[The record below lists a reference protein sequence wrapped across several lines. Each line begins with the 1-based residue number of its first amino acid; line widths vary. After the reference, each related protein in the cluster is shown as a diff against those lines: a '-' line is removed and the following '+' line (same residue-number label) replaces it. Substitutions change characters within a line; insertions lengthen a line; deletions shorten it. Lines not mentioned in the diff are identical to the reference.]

1 MTDVPPGPP
10 PGPRD
15 PADGWVELPDGRR
28 FWGKAGAA
36 GILVVAPDGSIL
48 LQHRVGWS
56 HFGGTWGL
64 PGGARHLGET
74 AVAGALREAHEETGI
89 EIAALRPR
97 FAVRLD
103 LDVWDYTTVVVAA
116 PSALPVSVTDRE
128 STELEWVPADLV
140 TGRELHP
147 GFAAAWPRLRPDLA
161 RHDPVLVVD
170 AANVV
175 GSRPDGWWKD
185 RAGAATRLL
194 DSLAALAS
202 AGAPVDAVGEGPL
215 PVVRRWPRI
224 VVVLEGQ
231 AKAARDV
238 AGVEVVRAE
247 GSGDD
252 EIVMQAARFAG
263 SPVTVVTADRGLV
276 DRVRAEGAE
285 TEGPSRLLGLLDA
298 VR

>member
-1 MTDVPPGPP
+1 VTDLPPGPP

-36 GILVVAPDGSIL
+36 GLLAVAPDGAVL

-74 AVAGALREAHEETGI
+74 SLAGALRETQEETGI
-89 EIAALRPR
+89 DIEALRPR

-103 LDVWDYTTVVVAA
+103 LDVWSYTTVAADA
-116 PSALPVSVTDRE
+116 PSALPVSVSDRE
-128 STELEWVPADLV
+128 STALEWVPAELV
-140 TGRELHP
+140 AERELHP
-147 GFAAAWPRLRPDLA
+147 GFAAAWPRLRPELA
-161 RHDPVLVVD
+161 LPDPVLVVD

-185 RAGAATRLL
+185 RPGAATRLL
-194 DSLAALAS
+194 ESLAVLGA
-202 AGAPVDAVGEGPL
+202 AGVPEEPTGEGPL
-215 PVVRRWPRI
+215 PIVRRWPRI
-224 VVVLEGQ
+224 VVVLEGE
-231 AKAARDV
+231 AEAAADV
-238 AGVEVVRAE
+238 PGLDVVRAH

-252 EIVMQAARFAG
+252 EIVAQAERFAARR
-263 SPVTVVTADRGLV
+263 VTVVTADRGLIE
-276 DRVRAEGAE
+276 RVTALGAR
-285 TEGPSRLLGLLDA
+285 TSGPGRLLGLLQP
-298 VR
+298 